1 MCGIVSYVGPKAS
14 AEAVDLVFRM
24 LAAVEYRGYDSAGI
38 AILKGKSCHLAR
50 TLKPRV
56 GSVVHSLRVGMG
68 DGDHLSGRL
77 ILAHTRWAT
86 HGKPSERNAHP
97 QCSGDI
103 LVVHNGTVENYQV
116 LTTWLTSHGVKFNSE
131 TDTEVIAALISHFYE
146 GDLKAATQK
155 ALARIEGAYAIC
167 VAHRG
172 DATTMVVAKNGS
184 EMALH
189 QCGEEFV
196 ACSDPCVGAIFSPSY
211 IPLADGD
218 IAEIRHGRVTIL
230 DSARTEVQRPVE
242 EIDRELEAI
251 DKSGFEHFM
260 LKEIHEQPATVAGC
274 YQGRFDHNLGTA
286 KLGGIRE
293 LALRHMVRS
302 GSEVNF
308 VGCGTSYHAALEG
321 SLMLE
326 NVARIRS
333 RSFLASELISQN
345 PVILPEDIFFLLS
358 QSGTTA
364 DVIKFM
370 QEAMF
375 REATCLGLVNVVGS
389 TVARETSRSGGGVYV
404 RAGREVGVASTKTYT
419 GQLAA
424 LSLLTLLLA
433 RKRDLSQKRGQEIIK
448 AMEALPDK
456 IAHTI
461 EANEKTIKQM
471 VGDFARFPG
480 AFFLGRGYGYPSA
493 LEGALKLKE
502 ISYVHAEGY
511 AAGESKHG
519 PIALIDQHFFAVFV
533 ATSEDPIARRFIVN
547 NIAEIKARFDEH
559 AGDGRKHIII
569 LATEGDDALADFS
582 DYLIKLPS
590 AGEALLS
597 PILHAVPLQL
607 FAYYMA
613 LAKGCDPDQ
622 PRNLAKSVT
631 VT

>member
-1 MCGIVSYVGPKAS
+1 MCGIVTYSGPKS
-14 AEAVDLVFRM
+14 STEAVDLVFRM

-38 AILKGKSCHLAR
+38 AILKGKSFRLGRA
-50 TLKPRV
+50 LKPRT
-56 GSVVHSLRVGMG
+56 GSVVHALRSGMDGG
-68 DGDHLSGRL
+68 DKLSGRL

-86 HGKPSERNAHP
+86 HGKPSEANAHP
-97 QCSGDI
+97 QRSGDI

-116 LTTWLTSHGVKFNSE
+116 LKTWLSAHGVTFASE
-131 TDTEVIAALISHFYE
+131 TDTEVIAALINHFYD
-146 GDLKAATQK
+146 GDLKAATQQ
-155 ALARIEGAYAIC
+155 ALARIEGAYAIG
-167 VAHRG
+167 VAHLH
-172 DATTMVVAKNGS
+172 DPATLVVAKNGS
-184 EMALH
+184 ELTLH

-196 ACSDPCVGAIFSPSY
+196 ACSDPCVGAIFSPSF

-218 IAEIRHGRVTIL
+218 IAEISHGRLTIV
-230 DSARTEVQRPVE
+230 DSARAEVQRPLE

-251 DKSGFEHFM
+251 DKGGFDHFM
-260 LKEIHEQPATVAGC
+260 LKEIHEQPATVARC
-274 YQGRFDHNLGTA
+274 YQGRFDRTLGTA
-286 KLGGIRE
+286 RLGGIRE
-293 LALRHMVRS
+293 AALRHMVRS
-302 GSEVNF
+302 GGEVNF
-308 VGCGTSYHAALEG
+308 VGCGTSYHAALAG

-404 RAGREVGVASTKTYT
+404 RAGREVGVASTKTYS

-424 LSLLTLLLA
+424 LTLLTLLLA
-433 RKRDLSQKRGQEIIK
+433 RKKELSVKRGQDLIR
-448 AMEALPDK
+448 AMEALPVGL
-456 IAHTI
+456 ARAVETS
-461 EANEKTIKQM
+461 EPAIKQM

-533 ATSEDPIARRFIVN
+533 ATNEDPIARRFIVN

-559 AGDGRKHIII
+559 AGNGRKHIVII
-569 LATEGDDALADFS
+569 ATEGDDALADFS
-582 DYLIKLPS
+582 DYVIPLPS
-590 AGEALLS
+590 AGEAMLS
-597 PILHAVPLQL
+597 PLMHAIPLQL
-607 FAYYMA
+607 FAYHMA
-613 LAKGCDPDQ
+613 MAKGCDPDQ